1 MRVLIAEDESIS
13 RRILESQLGKWG
25 YEVVSARSGAE
36 AWEILQAKGSP
47 SLAILDWQ
55 MPEMD
60 GIEATG
66 LIRALERK
74 RGTAR
79 TPIITVTAHA
89 MAGDR
94 DTCIAAGMNDY
105 LVKPYS
111 QDDLIAARK
120 HRTRSA

>member
-1 MRVLIAEDESIS
+1 VTLASNGRKGVEWFEREAFDAVLM
-13 RRILESQLGKWG
+13 
-25 YEVVSARSGAE
+25 
-36 AWEILQAKGSP
+36 
-47 SLAILDWQ
+47 DWQ

-111 QDDLIAARK
+111 QDDLIAARR